1 MGEREAYLY
10 GSGPI
15 GLMMVSREVG
25 VGKWRSA
32 WDIRVLRVALLVI
45 EDSASR
51 EERCGNGKLT

>member
-1 MGEREAYLY
+1 
-10 GSGPI
+10 
-15 GLMMVSREVG
+15 MMVSREVG